1 MAAMA
6 VDVDVVAMGGT
17 SRVGLR
23 PGKAGPAV
31 AAATM
36 LHLTVKPAG

>member
-1 MAAMA
+1 

-23 PGKAGPAV
+23 PGRLGRQGSSDNASHQLVSG
-31 AAATM
+31 T
-36 LHLTVKPAG
+36 G